1 MYGFNTR
8 FKCFL
13 TILLVAVSCNTP
25 VLAASQIDS
34 TDWVPDNVFTQGVE
48 GPVVDSN
55 GNLYAVNYKQ
65 QGTIGVVAPNGEH
78 ALFVTLPEGSIG
90 NGLRFNSN
98 GQLLVADYNSHN
110 VLVIDMQTKAISVLV
125 HNVNMNQ
132 PNDIAISPNDV
143 VYASDPNWAD
153 NTGQLWM
160 IKPSGQSVLV
170 ESDMGTTNGIEVS
183 PSGKV
188 LYVNES
194 VQRKVWRYDI
204 NAEGL
209 PVNKSLFYQFDDHGL
224 DGMRTDSKGNLFI
237 ARHGAGEIAVLSP
250 TGALIKTY
258 HLKGEF
264 PTNVAFGG
272 EHKNVLYITMQKRG
286 AIERIVLSVQ

>member
-1 MYGFNTR
+1 MYEFNTL

-13 TILLVAVSCNTP
+13 TILLVAVRCSTP

-34 TDWVPDNVFTQGVE
+34 TDWVTDKVFTQGVE
-48 GPVVDSN
+48 GPVVDEN
-55 GNLYAVNYKQ
+55 GNLYAVNYQQ

-78 ALFVTLPEGSIG
+78 SLFVALPEGSIG
-90 NGLRFNSN
+90 NGLRFNSH

-110 VLVIDMQTKAISVLV
+110 VLVVDVQTKAISVLA
-125 HNVNMNQ
+125 HNTNMNQ

-143 VYASDPNWAD
+143 VYASDPNWSES
-153 NTGQLWM
+153 TGQLWM
-160 IKPSGQSVLV
+160 ILPSGQSVLV

-194 VQRKVWRYDI
+194 VQRRVWRYDI
-204 NAEGL
+204 NADGL
-209 PVNKSLFYQFDDHGL
+209 PINKSLFYQFDDHGL
-224 DGMRTDSKGNLFI
+224 DGMRTDDQGNLFI
-237 ARHGAGEIAVLSP
+237 ARYGAGKIAVLSP
-250 TGALIKTY
+250 NGTLITTY
-258 HLKGEF
+258 HLKGQF

-272 EHKNVLYITMQKRG
+272 AHKNVLYVTMQKRG
-286 AIERIVLSVQ
+286 AIERIDLTVQ